1 MRLFKIDKRSC
12 KNHSGGKK
20 VRENEKRIRRKNE
33 KKKNHR
39 IRIIPIANE
48 K

>member
-33 KKKNHR
+33 KKKKPPNKNNTHC
-39 IRIIPIANE
+39 E
-48 K
+48 